1 MTASN
6 PRPRLCAAL
15 VALAI
20 ALGVFA
26 APATA
31 SAAVPDRF
39 GFALWNG
46 AAVVPTG
53 TVPAATVVTN
63 FAVGR
68 YRVAFP
74 NTAAPNGVV
83 HVTAIN
89 TNGWCQAV
97 VWGASGATEL
107 VYVDCYGPTGIR
119 ANTAF
124 AVMFGS
130 SSGILPAGSGAF
142 GTVDSAATGAVI
154 SQYNSVGAPNTV
166 AHVGT
171 GQYQVQ
177 LTGLGTAA
185 PFEGSLQAT
194 AVNPNVAA
202 RCKILRWATTA
213 AAQVV
218 VVGCFDA
225 AGGLADQRF
234 TLTYQ
239 NRRAVYGGLNPP
251 RAFGYLWNA
260 PPVGPPLTNF
270 NSAAGFGVNTL
281 TPSGVG
287 LSLVRFPLI
296 AQRPDD
302 VQVTAYGAD
311 RNYCGLQTIW
321 ASAPPDVLVRNVA
334 CFQPGGAPLNAGF
347 FVAYASAV

>member
-1 MTASN
+1 MTASRS
-6 PRPRLCAAL
+6 RPRLLAGFT
-15 VALAI
+15 ALAVS
-20 ALGVFA
+20 LVVFA
-26 APATA
+26 IPAAAP
-31 SAAVPDRF
+31 AAVPDRF

-46 AAVVPTG
+46 AAVVPSG
-53 TVPAATVVTN
+53 TFPAATTVAP

-97 VWGASGATEL
+97 VWGASGTTEL
-107 VYVDCYGPTGIR
+107 VFIDCYNAAGVR

-124 AVMFGS
+124 AATFSS
-130 SSGILPAGSGAF
+130 SSGILPAGTGGF
-142 GTVDSAATGAVI
+142 GTLDSTPTGAVI
-154 SQYNSVGAPNTV
+154 SQYNSAGPVNTV

-177 LTGLGTAA
+177 LPGLGTAA

-202 RCKILRWATTA
+202 RCKILRWATTPP
-213 AAQVV
+213 AQVV
-218 VVGCFDA
+218 LVGCFDA
-225 AGGLADQRF
+225 VGALADHRF

-239 NRRAVYGGLNPP
+239 NRRAVYGGFNPP
-251 RAFGYLWNA
+251 RNFGYLWNA
-260 PPVGPPLTNF
+260 PPVGPPPTNF
-270 NSAAGFGVNTL
+270 NSLLGFGVNTL
-281 TPSGVG
+281 TPSGMG
-287 LSLVRFPLI
+287 LSLVRFPQI
-296 AQRPDD
+296 AVRPDD
-302 VQVTAYGAD
+302 VQVTAHGAD

-321 ASAPPDVLVRNVA
+321 SSFPPDVLVRNVA
-334 CFQPGGAPLNAGF
+334 CFQPGGAPINAGF
-347 FVAYASAV
+347 FIAYASAA